1 MASDVPAVIDTTTG
15 EIHVS
20 KAEGAYELA
29 KLKAGA
35 LASSGLVPTDYQKNI
50 PNCLIALELAER
62 TGSSAMMVMQNV
74 HIIHGRPSWS
84 SQFIIA
90 ALNSCGRFS
99 PLRFEV
105 TGDGLDR
112 QCVAWAFDKQSGDRL
127 DGPPV
132 SLQMAKDEGWS
143 TKKGSKWVTMPELML
158 RYRSAAFY
166 GRLYAPDV
174 LMGMQSSDEVTDV
187 REPSHPAGAAAID
200 ALRDVT
206 PDSPQALTS
215 EEQLL
220 EDGLDMGDPARDDA
234 PPENWEQGEL

>member
-1 MASDVPAVIDTTTG
+1 MTETETELVIQSITPA
-15 EIHVS
+15 ES
-20 KAEGAYELA
+20 AF
-29 KLKAGA
+29 A
-35 LASSGLVPTDYQKNI
+35 LAQRKAQALSKSGLVPTDYQGNI

-62 TGSSAMMVMQNV
+62 TGSSALMVMQNV

-105 TGDGLDR
+105 TGDGLAK
-112 QCVAWAFDKQSGDRL
+112 QCVAWAFDKGTDDRL

-143 TKKGSKWVTMPELML
+143 TKSGSKWITLPELML
-158 RYRSAAFY
+158 RYRSAAFF

-174 LMGMQSSDEVTDV
+174 LMGMHAADEVEDFVQPVAPTGSV
-187 REPSHPAGAAAID
+187 AIE

-206 PDSPQALTS
+206 P
-215 EEQLL
+215 E
-220 EDGLDMGDPARDDA
+220 PADDA
-234 PPENWEQGEL
+234 DPTEAGPNDDYQPTEGATS